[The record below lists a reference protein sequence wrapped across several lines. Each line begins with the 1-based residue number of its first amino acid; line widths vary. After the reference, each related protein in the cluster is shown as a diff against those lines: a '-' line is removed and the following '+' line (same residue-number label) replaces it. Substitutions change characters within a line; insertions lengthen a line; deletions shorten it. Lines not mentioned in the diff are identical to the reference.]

1 MNTVQL
7 LGSTN
12 LEDKSFE
19 FSLNTNSNK
28 SISIIGPNG
37 AGKSTL
43 LRVIGGHQ
51 PLKTGALKV
60 SGTLV
65 DAPNE
70 KIFIPPHR
78 RHVVLQ
84 HQNGGVFP
92 HLSVQ
97 DNIAFPFRSR
107 KCSKRKA
114 RLRISDILEEFD
126 LRAIQTRFPHSL
138 SGGQRAR
145 VALARSV
152 ASNPDFLLLDE
163 PCASLDVE
171 ATVEIH
177 QHLRRLKATLLI
189 ATHNPVETMKL
200 TDYIIAIE
208 QGKVVQQGN
217 IKELTSKPATP
228 WISKFL
234 DLNLVSGKATGYS
247 VELNSSERLHLPRK
261 HFGPV
266 QVSFPSSAIAIH
278 TEQPTGSPRNRWEA
292 TVSSLD
298 TDGDLVRVGLN
309 GSFFSRATITDSS
322 FKELGIELGSH
333 CWASIKAT
341 ELMVLPSMDPDKK

>member
-1 MNTVQL
+1 MSTIQL
-7 LGSTN
+7 SGSTN
-12 LEDKSFE
+12 LEEKSFE
-19 FSLNTNSNK
+19 FCIDIDSNK
-28 SISIIGPNG
+28 SVSIIGPNG
-37 AGKSTL
+37 AGKSTF

-51 PLKTGALKV
+51 PLRNGSLMINDV
-60 SGTLV
+60 LM
-65 DAPNE
+65 DAPTDR
-70 KIFIPPHR
+70 IFIPPHR
-78 RHVVLQ
+78 RPVVLQ

-114 RLRISDILEEFD
+114 RTHISDILEEFD
-126 LRAIQTRFPHSL
+126 LKTIQTRFPDSL
-138 SGGQRAR
+138 SGGQRSR

-171 ATVEIH
+171 ATAEMH
-177 QHLRRLKATLLI
+177 QLLRSLKTTLLI
-189 ATHNPVETMKL
+189 ATHDPVETMKL
-200 TDYIIAIE
+200 TDFIIAVD
-208 QGKVVQQGN
+208 QGEIIQQGS
-217 IKELTSKPATP
+217 IEELTSNPATP
-228 WISKFL
+228 WITKFL
-234 DLNLVSGKATGYS
+234 DLNLVSGKAVGYGVQLS
-247 VELNSSERLHLPRK
+247 DGGHLNLSKK

-266 QVSFPSSAIAIH
+266 QISFPSSAIAVH
-278 TEQPTGSPRNRWEA
+278 TDQPTGSPRNRWEA
-292 TVSSLD
+292 TVTSLN
-298 TDGDLVRVGLN
+298 TDGDLVRIGLN
-309 GSFFSRATITDSS
+309 GPFFSRATITNTS

>member
-1 MNTVQL
+1 MSTVQL
-7 LGSTN
+7 SGSTN
-12 LEDKSFE
+12 LEKKQFE
-19 FSLNTNSNK
+19 FSLNTNNNNRV
-28 SISIIGPNG
+28 SIIGPNG

-51 PLKTGALKV
+51 PLETGTLRVNGA
-60 SGTLV
+60 LV
-65 DAPNE
+65 DAPSE
-70 KIFIPPHR
+70 KIFTPPHK
-78 RHVVLQ
+78 RHIVLQ

-97 DNIAFPFRSR
+97 DNIAFPFRS
-107 KCSKRKA
+107 KKYSKRKA
-114 RLRISDILEEFD
+114 RLRISGILKEFD
-126 LRAIQTRFPHSL
+126 LQAIQTRFPHSL

-171 ATVEIH
+171 ATAEIH
-177 QHLRRLKATLLI
+177 QHLRCLEATLLI
-189 ATHNPVETMKL
+189 ATHNPIETMKL

-208 QGKVVQQGN
+208 QGKVIQQGN

-234 DLNLVSGKATGYS
+234 DLNLVSGKATGYDL
-247 VELNSSERLHLPRK
+247 ELSNGERLHLPRK

-266 QVSFPSSAIAIH
+266 QVSFPSSSIAIH
-278 TEQPTGSPRNRWEA
+278 TEEPTGSPRNRWEA
-292 TVSSLD
+292 TVSSLN
-298 TDGDLVRVGLN
+298 TDGDLVRVSLN
-309 GSFFSRATITDSS
+309 GSFFSRATITDTS
-322 FKELGIELGSH
+322 FKELGIKLGSH
-333 CWASIKAT
+333 CWASIKST
-341 ELMVLPSMDPDKK
+341 ELMVLPSMDPDTK